1 MRQLIRVFGILGL
14 AGVVTAC
21 STTGQSTSGGLGET
35 ASDTIRNHPQT
46 AAGAGVGA
54 AGGAVVGGLAGGTKG
69 AVVGGLLG
77 GLAGG
82 AIGNYIERR
91 ESSAPQTST
100 TAPPATVPPTTP
112 PSTSGSTV
120 AAPGTTV
127 GVPTTTT
134 VPGTTTS
141 PISPTGASLIRV
153 DRVQAEP
160 SQLRPGG
167 TVNLDATYTILSPS
181 DQVVAV
187 RETRE
192 VRLDGEL
199 VANPAIDVTRQ
210 TGTYSS
216 ALPITL
222 PTSARSGRYDVTTT
236 VASGTR
242 QSTSTTSFFV
252 Q

>member
-1 MRQLIRVFGILGL
+1 MRQLVRMLGILGL
-14 AGVVTAC
+14 AGLVAAC
-21 STTGQSTSGGLGET
+21 STTGQGSDGGLGQT
-35 ASDTIRNHPQT
+35 ASDTIRDHPQT

-77 GLAGG
+77 ALAGG

-91 ESSAPQTST
+91 EASVPQTSST
-100 TAPPATVPPTTP
+100 TPPTTT

-120 AAPGTTV
+120 
-127 GVPTTTT
+127 GVPS
-134 VPGTTTS
+134 TTTS
-141 PISPTGASLIRV
+141 PTSSRASLVRV
-153 DRVQAEP
+153 DRVQAQP
-160 SQLRPGG
+160 AQLRPGD
-167 TVNLDATYTILSPS
+167 TVNLDATYTVLSSS
-181 DQVVAV
+181 DQVVPV

-199 VANPAIDVTRQ
+199 VANPAVDVTRQ

-216 ALPITL
+216 AVPITL
-222 PTSARSGRYDVTTT
+222 PATARAGKYEVTTT
-236 VASGTR
+236 VASGDR
-242 QSTSTTSFFV
+242 RSTSTTSFSV

>member
-1 MRQLIRVFGILGL
+1 MRQLVRMLGILGL
-14 AGVVTAC
+14 AGIVAAC
-21 STTGQSTSGGLGET
+21 STTGQSSGGGIGET
-35 ASDTIRNHPQT
+35 ASDTIRDHPQT

-77 GLAGG
+77 ALAGG

-91 ESSAPQTST
+91 EASPPQTSS
-100 TAPPATVPPTTP
+100 TTP
-112 PSTSGSTV
+112 STTTSSSTTPSTSGSTV
-120 AAPGTTV
+120 
-127 GVPTTTT
+127 GVPS
-134 VPGTTTS
+134 TTTS
-141 PISPTGASLIRV
+141 PTSANGASLVRI
-153 DRVQAEP
+153 DRVQAQP
-160 SQLRPGG
+160 SQPRPGD
-167 TVNLDATYTILSPS
+167 TVHLDATYTILSS
-181 DQVVAV
+181 SEQVVPV

-199 VANPAIDVTRQ
+199 VANPAVDVTRQ

-222 PTSARSGRYDVTTT
+222 PANARAGKYEVTTT
-236 VASGTR
+236 VASGNR
-242 QSTSTTSFFV
+242 RSTSTTSFSV

>member
-1 MRQLIRVFGILGL
+1 MQHDGPEREQGGGI
-14 AGVVTAC
+14 
-21 STTGQSTSGGLGET
+21 GET
-35 ASDTIRNHPQT
+35 ASDTIRDHPQT

-77 GLAGG
+77 ALAGG

-91 ESSAPQTST
+91 EASAPQTSST
-100 TAPPATVPPTTP
+100 TSSTTT

-120 AAPGTTV
+120 
-127 GVPTTTT
+127 GVPS
-134 VPGTTTS
+134 TTTS
-141 PISPTGASLIRV
+141 PTSTNSASLVRI
-153 DRVQAEP
+153 DRVQAQP
-160 SQLRPGG
+160 SQPRPGD
-167 TVNLDATYTILSPS
+167 TVSLDATYTILSS
-181 DQVVAV
+181 SEQVVPV

-199 VANPAIDVTRQ
+199 VANPAVDVTRQ

-222 PTSARSGRYDVTTT
+222 PANARAGKYEVTTT
-236 VASGTR
+236 VASGDR
-242 QSTSTTSFFV
+242 RSTSTTSFSV